1 MKRVALA
8 CALALAAEAAA
19 AEEPKYSCFV
29 EHSAGFTTETGAG
42 WSAVSFKPNGRY
54 HLRPATQA
62 EREGKT
68 GLGGRATY
76 VLSSEAAPSYET
88 PCALDA
94 PHKTLR
100 CDGADGFRMNVETQR
115 FVVFYLN
122 GYIDGVKDRKSPK
135 DKKNEADDEDTPLV
149 ELGLCTRD

>member
-1 MKRVALA
+1 MKRLALA
-8 CALALAAEAAA
+8 CAVALAAQGAAA
-19 AEEPKYSCFV
+19 DEKKFSCFV

-62 EREGKT
+62 ERDGKA
-68 GLGGRATY
+68 GAAGPAYFLA
-76 VLSSEAAPSYET
+76 SEATPSLET

-94 PHKTLR
+94 PRKTLR
-100 CDGADGFRMNVETQR
+100 CDGLDAFRMNLETQR
-115 FVVFYLN
+115 FVVFYLR
-122 GYIDGVKDRKSPK
+122 GYVDGVKNKKDPK
-135 DKKNEADDEDTPLV
+135 DNKNEADDEDTPLV

>member
-8 CALALAAEAAA
+8 CVLTLAANSAAA
-19 AEEPKYSCFV
+19 DEQKFSCFV

-42 WSAVSFKPNGRY
+42 WSAVSFKPDGRY
-54 HLRPATQA
+54 RLRPATPA
-62 EREGKT
+62 EREGKS

-76 VLSSEAAPSYET
+76 FLASEGTPSLET

-94 PHKTLR
+94 PRKTLR
-100 CDGADGFRMNVETQR
+100 CDGLDAFRMNMETQR
-115 FVVFYLN
+115 FTAFYLR
-122 GYIDGVKDRKSPK
+122 GYIDGVKNKKEPK
-135 DKKNEADDEDTPLV
+135 DTKNEADDEDTPLV

>member
-8 CALALAAEAAA
+8 YTLALAAHAVMA
-19 AEEPKYSCFV
+19 AEPKFSCFV

-62 EREGKT
+62 ERDGKT

-76 VLSSEAAPSYET
+76 FLSSETTPSYET
-88 PCALDA
+88 PCAPDA
-94 PHKTLR
+94 PRKTLR
-100 CDGADGFRMNVETQR
+100 CDGLDAFRMNVETQR
-115 FVVFYLN
+115 FAAFYLN

-135 DKKNEADDEDTPLV
+135 DDKSDVDDADTPSV

>member
-1 MKRVALA
+1 MKGVMLL
-8 CALALAAEAAA
+8 CALALGAEAAA
-19 AEEPKYSCFV
+19 AAEPKFSCFV

-54 HLRPATQA
+54 HLRPATDA
-62 EREGKT
+62 ERAGKT

-76 VLSSEAAPSYET
+76 FLASETTPSLET

-94 PHKTLR
+94 PRKTLR
-100 CDGADGFRMNVETQR
+100 CDGLDAFRMNVETQR

-122 GYIDGVKDRKSPK
+122 GYIDGVKDRKEPK
-135 DKKNEADDEDTPLV
+135 DKSNATDDADTPLV

>member
-19 AEEPKYSCFV
+19 ADEPKFSCFV

-62 EREGKT
+62 ERDGKA
-68 GLGGRATY
+68 GAAVHAY
-76 VLSSEAAPSYET
+76 FLSSEKTPSLET

-94 PHKTLR
+94 PRKTLR
-100 CDGADGFRMNVETQR
+100 CDGADAFRMNLETQR
-115 FVVFYLN
+115 FAVFYLR
-122 GYIDGVKDRKSPK
+122 GYVDGVKDGKSRK
-135 DKKNEADDEDTPLV
+135 DNKNEADDEDTPLV